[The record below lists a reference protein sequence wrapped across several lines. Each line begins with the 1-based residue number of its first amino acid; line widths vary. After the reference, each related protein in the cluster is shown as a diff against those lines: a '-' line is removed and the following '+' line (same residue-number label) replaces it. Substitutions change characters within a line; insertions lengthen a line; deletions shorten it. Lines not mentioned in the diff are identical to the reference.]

1 MTADKKALCDSLLGI
16 PDDQFVRGDVP
27 MTKAEVRAL
36 LMAKARLCPGARVL
50 DVGAG
55 SGSLTVEACLLC
67 PGGEVVAIERDPKAL
82 AVLQANLE
90 RFGLLHQ
97 SGLHGRSA
105 SAQVRVIAGE
115 APDAW
120 AGLGRFD
127 RVFVGG
133 SGGRLAEILAA
144 LPSILP
150 PGGRAICPCV
160 CVETLS
166 STVSCLRGE
175 GWRGFDCIQVSIAR
189 GVAAGRQLRFDAMN
203 PVWIVSAE
211 LAGPADEIAAADE
224 ARPGD
229 GVKLG
234 GDALEVREGGP
245 R

>member
-1 MTADKKALCDSLLGI
+1 MTVDGKALCDGFFGI

-36 LMAKARLCPGARVL
+36 LMSKARLHPGARVL

-67 PGGEVVAIERDPKAL
+67 PGGEVVAIERDREAL
-82 AVLQANLE
+82 AVLEANLE
-90 RFGLLHQ
+90 QFGLEHFGLLHQ
-97 SGLHGRSA
+97 SGHYGRPA
-105 SAQVRVIAGE
+105 SARVQVIAGE

-144 LPSILP
+144 LPSILS
-150 PGGRAICPCV
+150 PGGMVICPCV

-175 GWRGFDCIQVSIAR
+175 GWRGFDCIQASIAR
-189 GVAAGRQLRFDAMN
+189 GVAAGRQLRFDALN

-211 LAGPADEIAAADE
+211 LAGSL
-224 ARPGD
+224 
-229 GVKLG
+229 VG
-234 GDALEVREGGP
+234 GDALDVREDGP